1 MQGLIKLTFIAEP
14 SGGCDVGTP
23 VPTPAQ
29 PTPAVGSSSQPQL
42 SAQQLQHD
50 QAAGQEQLQSL
61 MANIERHLQHAQA
74 MQGSTP
80 QVNSQVLE
88 ALQRQAGAAGSS
100 RPQSLGGI
108 SNTSAGA
115 AEALQSLLGTAAA
128 AASSTAADSTAGAG
142 NTSAQPQRPP
152 LLLQLGPAL
161 ARSVQQTQLFRMLAA
176 MLLAYAVL
184 SGWQLGL
191 PPFALLLIT
200 DVAAV
205 LAGAAVL
212 PNKPSDAAGG
222 GDVQVPWRLRSL
234 DLFSLVPGLRE
245 LVDSLKGY
253 NAVATAVSQ
262 DFAAYVV
269 TCGVL
274 LTTDLV
280 PAAVNWG
287 LRY

>member
-1 MQGLIKLTFIAEP
+1 
-14 SGGCDVGTP
+14 
-23 VPTPAQ
+23 
-29 PTPAVGSSSQPQL
+29 
-42 SAQQLQHD
+42 LQHD
-50 QAAGQEQLQSL
+50 QAAGQEQLHAL
-61 MANIERHLQHAQA
+61 MADIERHLQHAQA
-74 MQGSTP
+74 MQGSAP
-80 QVNSQVLE
+80 QVNSQLLE
-88 ALQRQAGAAGSS
+88 ALQRQAGSAGSS

-115 AEALQSLLGTAAA
+115 AEALQSLLGSAAA
-128 AASSTAADSTAGAG
+128 AASSTAADSTAADSTAGAG
-142 NTSAQPQRPP
+142 GAPAQPQRPP

-161 ARSVQQTQLFRMLAA
+161 ARSVQQTQLFRLLAA

-212 PNKPSDAAGG
+212 PNKPTDTAGG
-222 GDVQVPWRLRSL
+222 ADVQVPWRLRSL

-274 LTTDLV
+274 LTTDMV